1 MKHSLFS
8 YLLLFCQI
16 IFLVTLSACS
26 QESNG
31 VVSKAYHNTTAHYNA
46 YYLAREKLAEMETEL
61 FKSRKDDYNQLL
73 DIIIPIDSNIANAQQ
88 TNTEYV
94 MQKASLP
101 VQRHKNSKWID
112 DSYLLVGT
120 AQFYQLDFPNALK
133 AFKYVNSVSKNDDAR
148 HEALIGIFRT
158 YVQDKE
164 YSNAKSVVSFIRKEN
179 LSKQNLAEFYLI
191 RAQLHKEEQ
200 EHLQAVGTLALA
212 APLMKKGERKARVHY
227 IMGQLYQLLNNQQQ
241 AYKNFRATLKNNPTY
256 ELAFNARLN
265 MLQAYQVKKKEDDK
279 KAISYFRKMLRD
291 EKNVDYKDKIYY
303 QMGLFEAR
311 QKRYEPAITY
321 LKKSTEATSSD
332 PIQKPYT
339 FLKLG
344 EIYFE
349 NLQQYELAKAY
360 YDSTVLSLP
369 ASAPDFEKITRR
381 QKVLDEF
388 VQNLTIIQTED
399 SLQRLAKMD
408 TASLSKL
415 LDENFAREQQERLA
429 LERKRNREQNADN
442 GQQENNAFDQFDT
455 GDSDRPTAG
464 NRNNSSGNS
473 NAQWYFYNTTVVS
486 QGRTGFARKWGNR
499 KLEDNWRRSSK
510 EAVITLEDNNRPA
523 DTPVDRPTE
532 DSSEQ
537 NKARKTQLMAAVP
550 YTKEALDASNKKMGD
565 AYFKLGRIYTQ
576 ELLEQEKAISTF
588 DTLLVRF
595 PGNEHEAE
603 AFYFMYLIYQ
613 DQAQPELQ
621 EEYKNKLLAKYPK
634 SPFAKLISNPNYV
647 RDDNLAD
654 VQVKELY
661 NSAFELYKGKNYEE
675 ASNKISQALN
685 QYPDNVLKDKFT
697 VLKILIIGRTQDKE
711 TFKKALND
719 FVEQNPRSQMLDY
732 VQNILRN
739 TETITGQ
746 VNEN

>member
-8 YLLLFCQI
+8 YLLLFYQI
-16 IFLVTLSACS
+16 ILLVTLSACS
-26 QESNG
+26 QENNG

-61 FKSRKDDYNQLL
+61 FKSRQDDYNQLL
-73 DIIIPIDSNIANAQQ
+73 DIIIPIDSNIANAQE
-88 TNTEYV
+88 TNTEYI

-101 VQRHKNSKWID
+101 VQRHKNSKWVD

-133 AFKYVNSVSKNDDAR
+133 AFKYVNSISKNDDAR

-158 YVQDKE
+158 YVQEKE
-164 YSNAKSVVSFIRKEN
+164 YSSAKSVVTFIRKEN

-265 MLQAYQVKKKEDDK
+265 MLQSYQVKKKEDDK

-311 QKRYEPAITY
+311 QKRYDQAIAY
-321 LKKSTEATSSD
+321 LIKSTEATSSD

-369 ASAPDFEKITRR
+369 ASAPDFEKIIRR

-415 LDENFAREQQERLA
+415 LDENFAREEQERMA
-429 LERKRNREQNADN
+429 EERKKERGRNSDTVQQGDN
-442 GQQENNAFDQFDT
+442 VFDQFDT
-455 GDSDRPTAG
+455 GDTDRRAAG
-464 NRNNSSGNS
+464 NRNNRPDNS
-473 NAQWYFYNTTVVS
+473 NGQWYFYNTSVVS
-486 QGRTGFARKWGNR
+486 QGRTAFARKWGNR

-510 EAVITLEDNNRPA
+510 EAVITFEDNSRPTN
-523 DTPVDRPTE
+523 TPV
-532 DSSEQ
+532 EQ
-537 NKARKTQLMAAVP
+537 PAIDPNEQTRARKTQLMAAVP
-550 YTKEALDASNKKMGD
+550 YTKEALAASNQKMSN
-565 AYFKLGRIYTQ
+565 AYFNLGRIYTQ

-621 EEYKNKLLAKYPK
+621 EDYKNKLLAKYPR

-647 RDDNLAD
+647 RDDNLAE

-661 NSAFELYKGKNYEE
+661 NNAFELYKGKNYEE
-675 ASNKISQALN
+675 AGNKINQALE
-685 QYPDNVLKDKFT
+685 QYPENLLKDKFT

-711 TFKKALND
+711 TFKKVLTE
-719 FVEQNPRSQMLDY
+719 FVEQNPRSLMLDY
-732 VQNILRN
+732 VQGILRN